1 MKIGQCCAIRIRIKM
16 CKISTLF
23 EIADME
29 ILACE
34 TCRKITILDPGPT
47 LGPTYLIIVR
57 QIQVNL
63 FST

>member
-1 MKIGQCCAIRIRIKM
+1 M

-23 EIADME
+23 GIANME